1 MVYQLGGKTYDGA
14 YAALMGSGGYGSAK
28 SIDILKRWQK
38 PGDITNVPRL
48 DAGRTADF
56 DAASDRWLIDASY
69 LNVRTVTLSYELPGT
84 ITRKL
89 ALGNAQIYVSG
100 ENFLILSK
108 RKGANI
114 QQNFAGT
121 TSNVF
126 SPAKSLVVG
135 VSLTL

>member
-1 MVYQLGGKTYDGA
+1 MYQLGGKTYDGA
-14 YAALMGSGGYGSAK
+14 YAALMSSGGYGSAK
-28 SIDILKRWQK
+28 SIDILNRWRN

-48 DAGRTADF
+48 DAARTADF
-56 DAASDRWLIDASY
+56 DAASYWWLIDESY
-69 LNVRTVTLSYELPGT
+69 MNVRTVTLSYEIPGT

-89 ALGNAQIYVSG
+89 ALGSAQIYVSG
-100 ENFLILSK
+100 ENLLILSK

-126 SPAKSLVVG
+126 SAAKSLVVG